1 MNTPHEDSSGQFVL
15 HMQKLLLQHCLAPW
29 PRRGRALLEINC
41 GQGMFLPL
49 LWECGFDVTATE
61 AAPEPR
67 AEACRVGARAEVL
80 AAADDH
86 LPFED
91 AEFDWVV
98 LHLTSP
104 SMDTAEQALRE
115 ALRVAAAGLIVTFW
129 NAASLPFMLHRLKNR
144 KTPWPEPA
152 FCWWQVWKTLHG
164 LAAGNFCGASAL
176 AGPQGTW
183 LATCPLAGCNRVLPW
198 LPLGS
203 WGGIR
208 VDLARSRP
216 VTPLPLRL
224 GRRRLP
230 RPEPAL
236 ECGHKSEAETSAT
249 EREAL

>member
-1 MNTPHEDSSGQFVL
+1 
-15 HMQKLLLQHCLAPW
+15 MQKLLLQHCLAPW
-29 PRRGRALLEINC
+29 PRRGRALLEVNC
-41 GQGMFLPL
+41 GQGLFLPL

-67 AEACRVGARAEVL
+67 AEACRLGTRAEVL

-86 LPFED
+86 LSFDD

-98 LHLTSP
+98 LHLISP
-104 SMDTAEQALRE
+104 GIDAAEQALRE

-129 NAASLPFMLHRLKNR
+129 NAASLPFLLHRLKKR
-144 KTPWPEPA
+144 KAPWPAPT
-152 FCWWQVWKTLHG
+152 FCWWQVWKTLRG
-164 LAAGNFCGASAL
+164 LAAGDLCGASAL

-183 LATCPLAGCNRVLPW
+183 KTACALSGCNRVLPW
-198 LPLGS
+198 LPLGA

-208 VDLARSRP
+208 VNLARSRP

-224 GRRRLP
+224 GRRRLR

-236 ECGHKSEAETSAT
+236 ECGHKSTGETASA